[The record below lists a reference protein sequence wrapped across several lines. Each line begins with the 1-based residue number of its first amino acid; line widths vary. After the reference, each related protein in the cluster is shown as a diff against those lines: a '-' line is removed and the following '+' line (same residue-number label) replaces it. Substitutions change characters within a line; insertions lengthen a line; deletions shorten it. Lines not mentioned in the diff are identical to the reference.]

1 MDLKPLGCYVSGG
14 LIWFSP
20 IINRII
26 RLTIPF
32 LLAGALVGVIFWLYD
47 DTTALQLGGLLLLY
61 FLPPAGKE
69 TIIPAGIALGFPFQ
83 IICFSIVWIDIAC
96 CLFMIWN
103 FELICKIPYLGNII
117 RYLIRRGELYLESHR
132 WLEHLYFISL
142 TLFVFFPLQGTGSVS
157 GSIIGK
163 ILGLKSTEIFGAIT
177 IGSFFSSFLIGYSV
191 YAIHEYLDVNI
202 WYVLAGVLFIIIFI
216 PVLMFGLHKTKTGS
230 KIYNFVSGHLQQFRQ
245 YLKDSIMQ
253 IPGLSN
259 LFERIFR

>member
-1 MDLKPLGCYVSGG
+1 MDIKPLGCYVSGG

-61 FLPPAGKE
+61 FIPPAGKE

-83 IICFSIVWIDIAC
+83 VICLSVVWVDIAC

-103 FELICKIPYLGNII
+103 FELICNIPYLGNMI
-117 RYLIRRGELYLESHR
+117 RYLIRKGELYLESHR

-157 GSIIGK
+157 GSVIGK
-163 ILGLKSTEIFGAIT
+163 ILGLKSTEIFAAVT
-177 IGSFFSSFLIGYSV
+177 IGSFLSSFLIGYSV
-191 YAIHEYLDVNI
+191 YALNEYLDVNA
-202 WYVLAGVLFIIIFI
+202 WYILAGILFIIIFV
-216 PVLMFGLHKTKTGS
+216 PVFMFGLFRTKNGHRIYKVIFNYYHKL
-230 KIYNFVSGHLQQFRQ
+230 VSRIQQ
-245 YLKDSIMQ
+245 LI
-253 IPGLSN
+253 
-259 LFERIFR
+259 